1 MNSLFFIAKNNLKKH
16 KGEVAII
23 FALIFLA
30 AALLFTSLSL
40 MLSGSNMIKEC
51 DKNYHVTDLMVIAE
65 TTDEDRVNEI
75 LDPVEG
81 YEMKETYQLIKAGAD
96 YRYRDMEPEDAI
108 SYQFYFYD
116 SSKPTYLNAYPEE
129 FNDLKDD
136 EITLPY
142 YMSYTVSAGDKL
154 TIKIANTEYEFK
166 VKGFTENLYFATAMN
181 ISGFNVLVS
190 HDIFEEIYENVDPSS
205 RRTAVNFKIED
216 GVDIGE
222 FDRTVQNVFPG
233 DIAVTTT
240 DRPTMNVATTG
251 MSNIACSIIL
261 IFTVMLV
268 VMSVIIMHFSIKN
281 FIELNVQNIGLLQA
295 TGYTAKELRLACVL
309 EQMIIGL
316 FATAAAVIAGIFCSR
331 QLTSLSGML
340 MGLSGFSG
348 VSIPALISTLVGI
361 PGMVLLGS
369 LIATSSYKKLTVL
382 EALRSGIT
390 SHNFK
395 KNHFPL
401 ETSRLPLSLVL
412 AGKNIFGSGKKSVFI
427 TLIVAA
433 LSFSTCLG
441 FTLFQNWALD
451 QSALLKLV
459 GFESADLQ
467 VAAPGNEDF
476 VKDMLNN
483 ENVEKVN
490 KWSTISSMEVT
501 YLDNSTSLGIDIYS
515 DIDLL
520 EYEYILEG
528 HAPQNENEIVLSTV
542 EAENI
547 GATLGDIVNVKSLV
561 DDGTVPY
568 TICGIDQKINNMG
581 KKAVMSEAGAK
592 RLNPDYKF
600 ENVLVYLKDSSRA
613 KELKKEWEKDYTDF
627 QFTLVDDLIGST
639 INTIKGAMEGICV
652 IFIAATCFVVILTQ
666 LLLTR
671 AQVIRERTDL
681 GVSKALGYTSG
692 ELIRR
697 TLMTNIPTIVLGIVL
712 GLIMHV
718 ALANRS
724 ILLGLAS
731 FGIRQNEFSTD
742 PHWYVLTAAI
752 ILLCAVITAFL
763 SGRGITKLEP
773 VKILKEE

>member
-467 VAAPGNEDF
+467 VVAPGNEDF
-476 VKDMLNN
+476 VEDMLNN

-613 KELKKEWEKDYTDF
+613 KELKKEWEKEYTDF

-692 ELIRR
+692 ELIKR

-731 FGIRQNEFSTD
+731 FGIRQNEFSTE

>member
-51 DKNYHVTDLMVIAE
+51 DKNYHVTDLMVITE

-467 VAAPGNEDF
+467 VVAPGNEDF
-476 VKDMLNN
+476 VEDMLNN

-600 ENVLVYLKDSSRA
+600 ENVLVYLKNSSRA
-613 KELKKEWEKDYTDF
+613 KELKKEWEKEYTDF

-731 FGIRQNEFSTD
+731 FGIRQNEFSTE

>member
-1 MNSLFFIAKNNLKKH
+1 MNSLFFIAKNNIKKH

-23 FALIFLA
+23 FALIFIA
-30 AALLFTSLSL
+30 AVLLFTSLSL
-40 MLSGSNMIKEC
+40 ILSGSNMIKEC
-51 DKNYHVTDLMVIAE
+51 DEKYHVADLLVVARI
-65 TTDEDRVNEI
+65 TDEDRLDEI
-75 LDPVEG
+75 LDPIEG
-81 YEMKETYQLIKAGAD
+81 YEMKESVPLIITGAD
-96 YRYRDMEPEDAI
+96 YCYSDMEPEDAI
-108 SYQFYFYD
+108 SYGFYIFD
-116 SSKPTYLNAYPEE
+116 SAKPTYLNGYPEE

-142 YMSYTVSAGDKL
+142 YMSYTVNAGDRF
-154 TIKIANTEYEFK
+154 TIKITNKDYEFK
-166 VKGFTENLYFATAMN
+166 VKGFTENLYFATSMN

-190 HDIFEEIYENVDPSS
+190 HDVFEEISENVDPACN
-205 RRTAVNFKIED
+205 RTAVNFKVKD
-216 GVDIGE
+216 GVDINE
-222 FDRTVQNVFPG
+222 FDRTVQNAFPG
-233 DIAVTTT
+233 DIKFTTT

-251 MSNIACSIIL
+251 MSNVACSIIL

-295 TGYTAKELRLACVL
+295 TGYTAKELRLACIL

-331 QLTSLSGML
+331 PLTVLSGTL

-348 VSIPALISTLVGI
+348 ICIPALISTLAGI
-361 PGMVLLGS
+361 PVMVLLGS

-401 ETSRLPLSLVL
+401 ESSRLPLSLVM

-427 TLIVAA
+427 TLIVAGLA
-433 LSFSTCLG
+433 FSTCLG

-459 GFESADLQ
+459 GFEAADIQ
-467 VAAPGNEDF
+467 VDAPGNEEF
-476 VKDMLNN
+476 VRDMMAD

-490 KWSTISSMEVT
+490 KWSTISSMEVS
-501 YLDNSTSLGIDIYS
+501 YLDKSTSLGIDVYS
-515 DIDLL
+515 DIGLL
-520 EYEYILEG
+520 ENEYVLEG
-528 HAPQNENEIVLSTV
+528 HLPNNGNEIVLTTV

-547 GATLGDIVNVKSLV
+547 GASLGDIVNVKSLT

-568 TICGIDQKINNMG
+568 TVCGIDQKINNMG
-581 KKAVMSEAGAK
+581 KKAVMNEEGAK
-592 RLNPDYKF
+592 RLNPDYQF
-600 ENVLVYLKDSSRA
+600 SEVLVYLKDSSRV
-613 KELKKEWEKDYTDF
+613 KELKKQWEKEYTDF

-639 INTIKGAMEGICV
+639 ISTIKAAMEGICV
-652 IFIAATCFVVILTQ
+652 IFIIATCFVVILTQ

-671 AQVIRERTDL
+671 AQIIRERTDL

-697 TLMTNIPTIVLGIVL
+697 TLMTNMPTIALGVIL
-712 GLIMHV
+712 GLLLHI
-718 ALANRS
+718 AFANRS
-724 ILLGLAS
+724 ILFGLSS
-731 FGIRQNEFSTD
+731 FGIRQNDFSTD
-742 PHWYVLTAAI
+742 PKWYAITAAL

-763 SGRGITKLEP
+763 SGRSITKLEP
-773 VKILKEE
+773 VRILKED